1 MDGPD
6 YDVKTGL
13 LDLADLSLDNL
24 SLLDDSVV
32 ANAVRA
38 LVERRRCGSDNGE
51 RFSEWNSSV

>member
-6 YDVKTGL
+6 DDGKMGL
-13 LDLADLSLDNL
+13 LDVAGLSLDDL

-38 LVERRRCGSDNGE
+38 LAERRRCGSDNGE
-51 RFSEWNSSV
+51 RFNQWNSSV

>member
-6 YDVKTGL
+6 HDGKMGL

-38 LVERRRCGSDNGE
+38 LVERRRCGSENGE
-51 RFSEWNSSV
+51 RFSAWQSSP

>member
-1 MDGPD
+1 MDRPD
-6 YDVKTGL
+6 YGGKMGL

-32 ANAVRA
+32 ANVVRD

>member
-6 YDVKTGL
+6 YDGKMGL

-38 LVERRRCGSDNGE
+38 LVERRRCGLDNGE
-51 RFSEWNSSV
+51 RFDAWQSSV

>member
-6 YDVKTGL
+6 HDGKMGL

-38 LVERRRCGSDNGE
+38 LVERRRCGSESTPSGW
-51 RFSEWNSSV
+51 RPS

>member
-6 YDVKTGL
+6 YNGKMGL

-38 LVERRRCGSDNGE
+38 LVERRRCGLDNGE
-51 RFSEWNSSV
+51 RFDAWQSSV